1 MRSIRVSLLFLILFF
16 LEFELSAQ
24 FTASIVAT
32 GTTEICVG
40 SSVKAYIYL
49 SKTSGVQE
57 PPYDMVISNSEG
69 EFMILEDIILPHT
82 VYLEAEVSDAFYISS
97 AIDNIGRSGETSDEV
112 VVTVHEA
119 TPVSFDL
126 DRTAFLSTEP
136 GYLLKSAPTGAT
148 FFGPGVAGSRFY
160 PEISPFEESPYT
172 ITCALSNS
180 FGCISTD
187 ETDLYVLSGEASLHL
202 VSDEDTIATIC
213 DESGS
218 YLLKG
223 NNADGLPG
231 LFELYD
237 VAGLAPLLG
246 FITDADSADNQ
257 AIINPIG
264 LIGTFELVYIY
275 GVNELEV
282 RTPISVVINDLG
294 TIGISGIP
302 AKVCDTDE
310 PYPLLPELEIND
322 PTPSYVF
329 SGEGVVGNQEE
340 GFFFDP
346 GSSDAAV
353 GKIRIALD
361 YTSSNGCIASA
372 ETELT
377 NQFSPKLSFSLSPVC
392 LPANGGLVSFDNTTS
407 GKYAVESWS
416 WDFGDPDS
424 GDENLSDLESPG
436 HFYSEPGNVL
446 IKLTASTDYGC
457 VAVLAMD
464 TVLADQPEADF
475 TLLNDC
481 FVKGNKTQFLDNSI
495 SAFAS
500 IDHLTWTFKTKSG
513 GVLGTIESDSSVEI
527 IEFPFTSLDQYQ
539 VSLEVTNEVGC
550 SGDVSLPIDLR
561 PVRNLTSSGYYED
574 FNGKAVGWEAL
585 STDSQSSWLRDEPDF
600 LGFQPEAGDL
610 AWFTNLPVQSEGM
623 VEQSWVQSPCFKL
636 KGLSAPVIQMDLM
649 KSFVPGMDGA
659 VLQYQELS
667 NEGWTTIGSTEEG
680 LNWYKQSD
688 IQNKPGGSS
697 IAWGLET
704 FVPDTGWINA
714 GHSLDMLV
722 DKPFVKFRIAL
733 GSGGRQDLGN
743 QGFAFDNIFIGQ
755 RNRRSVL
762 EHFTNSA
769 SVEAA
774 EADQVVRAF
783 SEEHSAI
790 VYDLHY
796 HMDYPGADQMNF
808 NNPNPPSNRA
818 FGRIPG
824 VPYAILN
831 GGIGDDH
838 RYDFTNSSEEPNAE
852 ALIEAS
858 LETPFFQVNTTVNYL
873 EDSLKGNVVVT
884 CATDTFTNNLQLYI
898 VVIERE
904 VTAYTG
910 VNGVTS
916 YRNVVLDML
925 PLPTGKLLG
934 NAWGRGS
941 ADTLE
946 FQWEYPA
953 YVEDVEDLSVVAF
966 VQDRDNGHI
975 LQADAK
981 PHTPGVGISENHS
994 QENRMALYP
1003 NPAREYLYINYG
1015 EQIEKKGVLKV
1026 LDLSGK
1032 LMLRSPVQ
1040 PGYLIQQLDVSQLPV
1055 GMYMIYRMQ
1064 GNEVKGYSKFIR
1076 TR

>member
-1 MRSIRVSLLFLILFF
+1 MRNILVALASFF
-16 LEFELSAQ
+16 LFVQTFDLNGQ
-24 FTASIVAT
+24 FTASIVAAA
-32 GTTEICVG
+32 GTEVCMG
-40 SSVKAYIYL
+40 DSVKAYIWFNQGRAPYEVVL
-49 SKTSGVQE
+49 NNRSGMYKEFEVLVS
-57 PPYDMVISNSEG
+57 PY
-69 EFMILEDIILPHT
+69 T
-82 VYLEAEVSDAFYISS
+82 VYLKSESNDSFYIAS
-97 AIDNIGRSGETSDEV
+97 AIDDRGITGRPLGEVELTIRE
-112 VVTVHEA
+112 T
-119 TPVSFDL
+119 TPVVFDL
-126 DRTAFLSTEP
+126 DRTVFLSSEP
-136 GYLLKSAPTGAT
+136 GVLLKSNPTGAT
-148 FFGPGVAGSRFY
+148 FFGPGVANGRFY
-160 PEISPFEESPYT
+160 PEIASYENSPHT
-172 ITCALSNS
+172 ITCTLTNS
-180 FGCISTD
+180 FGCKSTD
-187 ETDLYVLSGEASLHL
+187 ETDLYVLSGEASVYL
-202 VSDEDTIATIC
+202 VSGEDSIATIC
-213 DESGS
+213 DESDS
-218 YLLKG
+218 YLLIG
-223 NNADGLPG
+223 NNADSLPG

-237 VAGLAPLLG
+237 GAGLAPLLG
-246 FITDADSADNQ
+246 FITDADSSDNQ
-257 AIINPIG
+257 ASLNPVG
-264 LIGTFELVYIY
+264 LKGTYELVYIY

-282 RTPISVVINDLG
+282 RTTLSVVINDLG
-294 TIGISGIP
+294 TLGISGVP

-310 PYPLLPELEIND
+310 PYLLLPELEIDD

-329 SGEGVVGNQEE
+329 SGAGVSGNQED
-340 GFFFDP
+340 GFYFDP
-346 GSSDAAV
+346 GSSDAVV

-361 YTSSNGCIASA
+361 YTSSNGCFASA

-377 NQFSPKLSFSLSPVC
+377 NQFSPKVSFSMSPVC
-392 LPANGGLVSFDNTTS
+392 LPADGGMVAFSNTTS

-481 FVKGNKTQFLDNSI
+481 FVKGNKTLFLDNSI

-500 IDHLTWTFKTKSG
+500 IDHLTWTFKTESG
-513 GVLGTIESDSSVEI
+513 GVLGTIESNSSAEV

-539 VSLEVTNEVGC
+539 VSLEVTNGVGC
-550 SGDVSLPIDLR
+550 SGDVTLPIDLR

-585 STDSQSSWLRDEPDF
+585 STDAESSWLRDEPDF
-600 LGFQPEAGDL
+600 LGFQPAAGDL

-623 VEQSWVQSPCFKL
+623 VEQSWVQSPCFSL
-636 KGLSAPVIQMDLM
+636 KGLSAPVIQLDLM

-667 NEGWTTIGSTEEG
+667 NEGWTTIGSSEEG
-680 LNWYKQSD
+680 LNWYNQSD
-688 IQNKPGGSS
+688 IQNRPGGSS

-714 GHSLDMLV
+714 GHSLDMLM

-733 GSGGRQDLGN
+733 GTGGRQDLGN

-755 RNRRSVL
+755 RIRRSVL
-762 EHFTNSA
+762 EHFTNAA

-774 EADQVVRAF
+774 EADQVMRAF
-783 SEEHSAI
+783 GEEHSAI

-808 NNPNPPSNRA
+808 NNPELPSNRA

-831 GGIGDDH
+831 GGIGDGY
-838 RYDFTNSSEEPNAE
+838 RYDFTNFSQEPNSE

-858 LETPFFQVNTTVNYL
+858 LETPIFQVNTTVNYL
-873 EDSLKGNVVVT
+873 GDSLKGNVVVA

-898 VVIERE
+898 AVIERE

-916 YRNVVLDML
+916 FRNVVLDML
-925 PLPTGKLLG
+925 PSLTGKLLG

-946 FQWEYPA
+946 FNWEYPA

-981 PHTPGVGISENHS
+981 PHTPGVGISENYS

-1003 NPAREYLYINYG
+1003 NPAREFLYINYG

-1032 LMLRSPVQ
+1032 LMLRSSVQ

-1055 GMYMIYRMQ
+1055 GMYMIYRME

>member
-1 MRSIRVSLLFLILFF
+1 MRNILVAVASLILFVQTF
-16 LEFELSAQ
+16 DLNGQ
-24 FTASIVAT
+24 FTASIVAAA
-32 GTTEICVG
+32 GTEVCMG
-40 SSVKAYIYL
+40 DSVKAYIWFNQG
-49 SKTSGVQE
+49 KA
-57 PPYDMVISNSEG
+57 PYDVVLNNRSGKYKEFEVIVS
-69 EFMILEDIILPHT
+69 PYT
-82 VYLEAEVSDAFYISS
+82 VYLKSESNDSFYIAS
-97 AIDNIGRSGETSDEV
+97 AIDDRGITGEPLGAVELTIRE
-112 VVTVHEA
+112 T
-119 TPVSFDL
+119 TPVVFDL
-126 DRTAFLSTEP
+126 DQTVFRSTDPEI
-136 GYLLKSAPTGAT
+136 LLKSNPTGAT
-148 FFGPGVAGSRFY
+148 FFGRGVANGKFY
-160 PEISPFEESPYT
+160 PEIASYENSPHT
-172 ITCALSNS
+172 ITCTLINA
-180 FGCISTD
+180 FGCKSTD
-187 ETDLYVLSGEASLHL
+187 ETDLYVLSGEISVHM
-202 VSDEDTIATIC
+202 VYEEDTLTSIC
-213 DESGS
+213 DKTQSYTLIGDNKDGMPGRFELFIDDVVDLEPVYGHISDSDTTDNQAVLDPMGLSGS
-218 YLLKG
+218 YEVYYTYEVNEFEVTANMTIEISELG
-223 NNADGLPG
+223 VVEISGLPG
-231 LFELYD
+231 
-237 VAGLAPLLG
+237 
-246 FITDADSADNQ
+246 
-257 AIINPIG
+257 
-264 LIGTFELVYIY
+264 
-275 GVNELEV
+275 
-282 RTPISVVINDLG
+282 
-294 TIGISGIP
+294 
-302 AKVCDTDE
+302 KVCESDTA
-310 PYPLLPELEIND
+310 YLLVPEVDIDD
-322 PTPSYVF
+322 PTPTYIF
-329 SGEGVVGNQEE
+329 SGPGVRGNQEE
-340 GFFFDP
+340 GFYFDA
-346 GSSDAAV
+346 GSDDVIV
-353 GKIRIALD
+353 GRDTILLD
-361 YTSSNGCIASA
+361 YTSSFGCEAKADQIVIV
-372 ETELT
+372 
-377 NQFSPKLSFSLSPVC
+377 QFAPKLSFSLSPVC

-416 WDFGDPDS
+416 WEFGDPDS

-481 FVKGNKTQFLDNSI
+481 FLKGEKTLFLDNSI

-513 GVLGTIESDSSVEI
+513 GVLGTIESDSSAEVI
-527 IEFPFTSLDQYQ
+527 AFPFTSLDQYQ
-539 VSLEVTNEVGC
+539 VSLDVMNEVGC
-550 SGDVSLPIDLR
+550 SGDVTKPIDLR
-561 PVRNLTSSGYYED
+561 PVRNLTYSVYYED
-574 FNGKAVGWEAL
+574 FNGKADGWEAL
-585 STDSQSSWLRDEPDF
+585 SPDAQNSWLRDEPDF
-600 LGFQPEAGDL
+600 FGFQPVAGDL
-610 AWFTNLPVQSEGM
+610 AWYTDLPAQSEGK
-623 VEQSWVQSPCFKL
+623 VEQSWVQSPCFSL

-667 NEGWTTIGSTEEG
+667 TGDWTTIGSSEEG
-680 LNWYKQSD
+680 LNWYNQPD
-688 IQNKPGGSS
+688 IQNRPGGS
-697 IAWGLET
+697 ITGWGLNSFE
-704 FVPDTGWINA
+704 PDTGWINA

-733 GSGGRQDLGN
+733 GTGGRQDLGN

-774 EADQVVRAF
+774 EADQVVRTFA
-783 SEEHSAI
+783 EEHSAI

-808 NNPNPPSNRA
+808 NNPIPPSNRA

-831 GGIGDDH
+831 GGIGDGY
-838 RYDFTNSSEEPNAE
+838 RYDFTNSSDETDDE

-858 LETPFFQVNTTVNYL
+858 LEIPLFQVNTTVNYL
-873 EDSLKGNVVVT
+873 EDSLKGNVVVA
-884 CATDTFTNNLQLYI
+884 CVTDTFTNNLQLYI

-946 FQWEYPA
+946 FKWEYPA

-981 PHTPGVGISENHS
+981 PHTPGVGISERRS
-994 QENRMALYP
+994 QENRMVLYP

-1015 EQIEKKGVLKV
+1015 EQIEKRGVLKV

-1040 PGYLIQQLDVSQLPV
+1040 TGYLIQQLDVSQLPV
-1055 GMYMIYRMQ
+1055 GMYMIFRME